1 MRFALE
7 ESQFDHVRIQRPPT
21 ENVPLLRRR
30 KIVVIKHVLG
40 TRVIRG
46 RTACRSRLVLNAP
59 QPERPFDPFPVAK
72 ATRPTTVCL
81 AKRNSCWRPS
91 RLNPA
96 VCRDRPHLAEG
107 NANPGAER
115 RRRPRLPKE
124 MSTQPATTCR
134 RNLSIPSTA
143 RYTEQNVAQNAASN
157 RACALF
163 PKSWRSAPACKSR
176 PAHHREIQTGSA
188 PCKVHHPVPS
198 SIPVRCWSPAASS
211 PPDRK
216 AGRERRS
223 SRR

>member
-1 MRFALE
+1 LRFALE
-7 ESQFDHVRIQRPPT
+7 ESQFDQVRVQRPPT

-46 RTACRSRLVLNAP
+46 GTAYRSRPVLNAP
-59 QPERPFDPFPVAK
+59 RPERPFDPFQLP
-72 ATRPTTVCL
+72 RPHV
-81 AKRNSCWRPS
+81 RRPYGCWRPS

-188 PCKVHHPVPS
+188 QCEVHHPVPS
-198 SIPVRCWSPAASS
+198 SIAVRCWSPAASS

-223 SRR
+223 SRP